1 MVNPKCSGQGKEIRK
16 GCWAPW
22 YGVIISIYH
31 AARGFIEIIKG
42 LCPEKVLRSFAE
54 FCRVSFFDF

>member
-31 AARGFIEIIKG
+31 AARGFLEIIKG
-42 LCPEKVLRSFAE
+42 LCPEKRFSE
-54 FCRVSFFDF
+54 FSDRIF